1 MSIDKVN
8 TEKHIL
14 HTPYS
19 DRCISWGRLAWS
31 PIGWD
36 LMVYRMFHGDP
47 VKHFLRYIEY
57 SFLKMKNDDDDEEH
71 FK

>member
-31 PIGWD
+31 PLVG
-36 LMVYRMFHGDP
+36 VYGLFHGDP
-47 VKHFLRYIEY
+47 VQHFLRYEEY
-57 SFLKMKNDDDDEEH
+57 SFLKMESDDDDGEH